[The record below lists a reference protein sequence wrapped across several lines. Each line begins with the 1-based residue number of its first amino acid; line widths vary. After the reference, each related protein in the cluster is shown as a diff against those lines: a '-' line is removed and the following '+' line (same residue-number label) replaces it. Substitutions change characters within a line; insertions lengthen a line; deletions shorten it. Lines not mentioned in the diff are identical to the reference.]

1 MQGGTVATGPG
12 IERKQCV
19 IDSMDALTIAMV
31 FELRVSLE
39 FSLQA
44 YGEKH
49 VLGNCEKCEESLWN

>member
-1 MQGGTVATGPG
+1 
-12 IERKQCV
+12 
-19 IDSMDALTIAMV
+19 MDALTIAMV

-49 VLGNCEKCEESLWN
+49 VLGNCEKCEESLWK